1 MKHISCTLIAIVFV
15 CICKIS
21 NAQPMPIAN
30 AGPDETVCSHN
41 YTLQAIPSVG
51 IGTWTVINGPGTV
64 TFSDINSAT
73 SSITVN
79 IDGTYSLVWT
89 ENNGIGYTDADTVMI
104 QFVGILTSTFTLSQ
118 IYCSGEFAIATYTG
132 NGSPMTNYSW
142 NFDGGNAS
150 PGIGPGPHAISWS
163 DTGSHCV
170 TLIVSYNGCTFSP
183 STYCVTNPTP
193 IVSTINYTSPSSSGA
208 SDGTIDLTVSGGSS
222 APFYTF
228 LWSNMETTED
238 LTGLSDG
245 NYSVTITDGN
255 GCTTTNSVNITE
267 IFENSITVHGNT
279 FPNPTN
285 SLITIPLDGVKTIII
300 TDLNGRIL
308 KNLTINTKTISLSD
322 LNSGAYIMTILSDNE
337 QIFSTEKIILI
348 E

>member
-30 AGPDETVCSHN
+30 AGPDETVCSHS

-51 IGTWTVINGPGTV
+51 IGTWTVINGTGTV
-64 TFSDINSAT
+64 TFSNINSAT

-89 ENNGIGYTDADTVMI
+89 EDNGIGYTDADTVNI
-104 QFVGILTSTFTLSQ
+104 QLFQIPTSTFTLSP
-118 IYCSGEFAIATYTG
+118 IYCSGDIAFAVYTG
-132 NGSPMTNYSW
+132 NGGPIANYTW
-142 NFDGGNAS
+142 NFDGGNAI
-150 PGIGPGPHAISWS
+150 PGTGPGPYTISWS

-170 TLIVSYNGCTFSP
+170 TLIVSQNGCASS
-183 STYCVTNPTP
+183 STHCVTNPTP

-208 SDGTIDLTVSGGSS
+208 SDGTIDLTVSGGFPQYS
-222 APFYTF
+222 F
-228 LWSNMETTED
+228 LWSNMQITED

-255 GCTTTNSVNITE
+255 GCTTTNSVNITG
-267 IFENSITVHGNT
+267 IKDNLST
-279 FPNPTN
+279 FHSNAFLDPTN
-285 SLITIPLDGVKTIII
+285 RLMTIPLDGVKTIIV
-300 TDLNGRIL
+300 TDLNGRISKKL
-308 KNLTINTKTISLSD
+308 IINTKTISLSD
-322 LNSGAYIMTILSDNE
+322 LNSGIYIVTILLNNE

-348 E
+348 K

>member
-1 MKHISCTLIAIVFV
+1 MKHFNCTLIAIVFV
-15 CICKIS
+15 CICRFS

-30 AGPDETVCSHN
+30 AGPDDTVCSLN
-41 YTLQAIPSVG
+41 DTLQAIPSVG
-51 IGTWTVINGPGTV
+51 IGTWTMINGPGSV

-73 SSITVN
+73 SSITVT
-79 IDGTYSLVWT
+79 IDGIYSLVWT

-104 QFVGILTSTFTLSQ
+104 QFFHILTSTFTLSP
-118 IYCSGEFAIATYTG
+118 IYCSGENTIAVYTG
-132 NGSPMTNYSW
+132 NGSPMANYTW

-150 PGIGPGPHAISWS
+150 PGTGPGPHTISWS

-170 TLIVSYNGCTFSP
+170 TLIVSQNVCTFSP

-193 IVSTINYTSPSSSGA
+193 IVSTINYTSPSSSSA
-208 SDGTIDLTVSGGSS
+208 SDGTIDLTVYGGT
-222 APFYTF
+222 PTPYYIF
-228 LWSNMETTED
+228 LWSNLETTED

-255 GCTTTNSVNITE
+255 GCTTTNSVNITGV
-267 IFENSITVHGNT
+267 IENSITVHGNI

-285 SLITIPLDGVKTIII
+285 SLITIPLDGVKTIIV

-322 LNSGAYIMTILSDNE
+322 LNIGSYIID
-337 QIFSTEKIILI
+337 LI
-348 E
+348 K